1 MNINIVESVQVMYES
16 KSDNVQMFVS
26 ILSSLTVLFHE
37 PLGFV

>member
-1 MNINIVESVQVMYES
+1 MNMNIVDSVQIMYES

-26 ILSSLTVLFHE
+26 ILSILNVLFHG